1 MKAKEFEKAIDALNL
16 GIVIDE
22 MKLRH
27 SNVRQ
32 VIAHQGSKGI
42 VWDENGHAFTISL
55 KKDIYIAPNEDGVWV
70 EKPLYFNPFGQTGL
84 LTLAI
89 K

>member
-1 MKAKEFEKAIDALNL
+1 MKTKDFETAIAALNV

-27 SNVRQ
+27 SDVRQ

-42 VWDENGHAFTISL
+42 VWDEHGRAFTTSIE
-55 KKDIYIAPNEDGVWV
+55 KKAYIAPNEDGVWESV
-70 EKPLYFNPFGQTGL
+70 KGYPLNRNKLYDLKFD
-84 LTLAI
+84 
-89 K
+89 

>member
-1 MKAKEFEKAIDALNL
+1 MKTKDFETAIAALNV

-27 SNVRQ
+27 SDVRQ

-42 VWDENGHAFTISL
+42 VWNEHGRAFTTSIE
-55 KKDIYIAPNEDGVWV
+55 KEAYIAPNEDGVWESV
-70 EKPLYFNPFGQTGL
+70 KGYPLNRNKLYDLKFD
-84 LTLAI
+84 
-89 K
+89 

>member
-1 MKAKEFEKAIDALNL
+1 MKTIDFETAIAALNV

-27 SNVRQ
+27 SDVRQ

-42 VWDENGHAFTISL
+42 VWDEYGRAFTTSIE
-55 KKDIYIAPNEDGVWV
+55 KEVYIAPNEDGIWERV
-70 EKPLYFNPFGQTGL
+70 KGYPLNRNKLYDLKFD
-84 LTLAI
+84 
-89 K
+89 

>member
-1 MKAKEFEKAIDALNL
+1 MKTKEFEKAIDALNL

-27 SNVRQ
+27 SDVRQ
-32 VIAHQGSKGI
+32 VIAHQGSKAI

-55 KKDIYIAPNEDGVWV
+55 KKGIYIAPNEDGVWERV
-70 EKPLYFNPFGQTGL
+70 KGYPLNRNKLYDLKFE
-84 LTLAI
+84 
-89 K
+89 

>member
-1 MKAKEFEKAIDALNL
+1 MKTKDFETAIAALNV

-27 SNVRQ
+27 SDVRQ

-42 VWDENGHAFTISL
+42 VCGKA
-55 KKDIYIAPNEDGVWV
+55 
-70 EKPLYFNPFGQTGL
+70 
-84 LTLAI
+84 TLI
-89 K
+89 

>member
-1 MKAKEFEKAIDALNL
+1 MKTKDFETAIAALNV

-27 SNVRQ
+27 SDVRQ

-42 VWDENGHAFTISL
+42 VWDEYGRAFTTSIE
-55 KKDIYIAPNEDGVWV
+55 KEVYIAPNEDGIWESV
-70 EKPLYFNPFGQTGL
+70 KGYPLNRNKLYDLKFD
-84 LTLAI
+84 
-89 K
+89 

>member
-1 MKAKEFEKAIDALNL
+1 MNTKDFETAIAALNV

-27 SNVRQ
+27 SDVRQ

-42 VWDENGHAFTISL
+42 VWDEHGRAFTTREN
-55 KKDIYIAPNEDGVWV
+55 DGVTIAPNEEGIWSIVDAHPVGRDNLFDL
-70 EKPLYFNPFGQTGL
+70 KFD
-84 LTLAI
+84 
-89 K
+89 

>member
-1 MKAKEFEKAIDALNL
+1 MKTKDFETAIAALNV

-27 SNVRQ
+27 SDVRQ

-42 VWDENGHAFTISL
+42 VWDEYGRAFTISIE
-55 KKDIYIAPNEDGVWV
+55 KGVYIAPNEDGIWERV
-70 EKPLYFNPFGQTGL
+70 KGYPLNRNKLYDLKFD
-84 LTLAI
+84 
-89 K
+89 

>member
-1 MKAKEFEKAIDALNL
+1 MKTKDFETAIAALNV

-27 SNVRQ
+27 SDVRQ

-42 VWDENGHAFTISL
+42 VWDEYGRAFTTSIE
-55 KKDIYIAPNEDGVWV
+55 KEVYIAPNEDGIWERV
-70 EKPLYFNPFGQTGL
+70 KGYPLNRNKLYDLKFD
-84 LTLAI
+84 
-89 K
+89 

>member
-1 MKAKEFEKAIDALNL
+1 MKTKDFETAIAALNV

-27 SNVRQ
+27 SDVRQ

-42 VWDENGHAFTISL
+42 VWDEHGRAFTTSIE
-55 KKDIYIAPNEDGVWV
+55 KEAYIAPNEDGLSV
-70 EKPLYFNPFGQTGL
+70 KGYSLNRNKLYDLKFD
-84 LTLAI
+84 
-89 K
+89 

>member
-1 MKAKEFEKAIDALNL
+1 MKTKDFETAIAALNV

-27 SNVRQ
+27 SDVRQ

-42 VWDENGHAFTISL
+42 VWDERVSRKTQLHPSPLMHIIS
-55 KKDIYIAPNEDGVWV
+55 
-70 EKPLYFNPFGQTGL
+70 
-84 LTLAI
+84 
-89 K
+89 

>member
-1 MKAKEFEKAIDALNL
+1 MKVKDFETAIAALNV

-27 SNVRQ
+27 SDVRL

-42 VWDENGHAFTISL
+42 VWDEHGRAFTTSL
-55 KKDIYIAPNEDGVWV
+55 EQEVHLTPNEDGVLESV
-70 EKPLYFNPFGQTGL
+70 KGYPLNRNKLYD
-84 LTLAI
+84 LTFD
-89 K
+89 

>member
-1 MKAKEFEKAIDALNL
+1 MKTKDFETAIAALNV

-27 SNVRQ
+27 SDVRQ
-32 VIAHQGSKGI
+32 VIAHQGSWKSHT
-42 VWDENGHAFTISL
+42 NLTHAG
-55 KKDIYIAPNEDGVWV
+55 K
-70 EKPLYFNPFGQTGL
+70 YFRPSKVKITSP
-84 LTLAI
+84 TLP

>member
-1 MKAKEFEKAIDALNL
+1 MNTKDFETAIAALNV

-27 SNVRQ
+27 SDVRQ

-42 VWDENGHAFTISL
+42 VWDEHGRAFT
-55 KKDIYIAPNEDGVWV
+55 
-70 EKPLYFNPFGQTGL
+70 GQ
-84 LTLAI
+84 
-89 K
+89 

>member
-1 MKAKEFEKAIDALNL
+1 MKTKEFEKAIDALNL

-27 SNVRQ
+27 SDVRQ

-42 VWDENGHAFTISL
+42 VWDENGHAYTISL
-55 KKDIYIAPNEDGVWV
+55 KKDIYIAPNEDGVWERV
-70 EKPLYFNPFGQTGL
+70 KGYPLNRNKLYDLKF
-84 LTLAI
+84 